1 MFIINLCALIWDV
14 LAATAKF
21 QDISKIPLVLRQ
33 PNAQQPHPL
42 TRTGGFPQNR
52 IWFPFLS
59 SNHRPLPLHSLFLTK
74 WQIPLFLQ
82 ESIFILYNRYFDH
95 FGFFSDYVAY
105 LVFHCLPVFLLTK
118 YMFDFIEMWWK
129 NQCSRRKHQKS
140 GMEICQ
146 PSSETAAGLIFLML
160 KPSAFFAR

>member
-21 QDISKIPLVLRQ
+21 QDIPKIPLVLRQ

-59 SNHRPLPLHSLFLTK
+59 SNHWPLPLHSLFLTK
-74 WQIPLFLQ
+74 WQSPLFLQ
-82 ESIFILYNRYFDH
+82 KSIFILYNRYFDH

-105 LVFHCLPVFLLTK
+105 LVFHCLLTFLLTK

-160 KPSAFFAR
+160 KPSAFFAG